1 MDLLF
6 FGFPEE
12 SIARH
17 LEGDWGDLCDED
29 REMKDEA
36 IVAEHKGES
45 TDSLQHVQAL
55 RWYGNLHNNRMEQ
68 VGDDCHVPT

>member
-1 MDLLF
+1 
-6 FGFPEE
+6 
-12 SIARH
+12 
-17 LEGDWGDLCDED
+17 
-29 REMKDEA
+29 MKDET

-45 TDSLQHVQAL
+45 TNSLQHVQAL